1 MSLIVDSHAHVMLR
15 GYASMAPLSPEAVV
29 DQFARLGIHQAWYS
43 SADALAGNQ
52 TELHRQCNDEM
63 AELQQRFGERF
74 IGLATVYPREG
85 DGAARELERA
95 VSDLGLRGLKLHGW
109 LQPVSCTDPC
119 LDPLFDVANRLRLV
133 VVFHDG
139 TPPFTSSL
147 QIGSLAERYPE
158 CTMILGH
165 GGLKDLALNAAQ
177 TVCRYPN
184 VYMQTCATTLLA
196 LRRAIDSVGVDK
208 ILFGSDGG
216 FGNPKW
222 IDYNLRKIRK
232 WGLPNDAA
240 ALILGENA
248 IRLMNQTRL

>member
-1 MSLIVDSHAHVMLR
+1 MP
-15 GYASMAPLSPEAVV
+15 PLSPEAVV
-29 DQFARLGIHQAWYS
+29 DQFARLDIHQAWYS
-43 SADALAGNQ
+43 SADALAENQ
-52 TELHRQCNDEM
+52 TDQHRRCNDAL
-63 AELQQRFGERF
+63 AELQNRFGDRF
-74 IGLATVYPREG
+74 IGLATVNPRQG

-95 VSDLGLRGLKLHGW
+95 VTKLGLRGLKFHGW

-119 LDPLFDVANRLRLV
+119 LQPLFEVANQLHLV

-147 QIGSLAERYPE
+147 QIGSLAERYPQ

-165 GGLKDLALNAAQ
+165 GGLKDLAVNAAQ
-177 TVCRYPN
+177 TVKRYSN

-196 LRRAIDSVGVDK
+196 LRRAVELVGPEK

-216 FGNPKW
+216 FGNPRW

-232 WGLPNDAA
+232 WGLPDDDEAM
-240 ALILGENA
+240 ILGENA
-248 IRLMNQTRL
+248 VRLMTQSRLL